1 MYKLEIVEKSEEVA
15 VVHYV
20 DERGTWGTKGRKILF
35 RKPSEKGWKIIA
47 KFPFIWED
55 VFAWN
60 RLASRALRTE
70 KCIVYPTESGKLLGI
85 RKGKVYDLSVGNA
98 RGLFSIQGRAPLLR
112 GVARSADGE
121 LFFGEYLSNKERGPV
136 KIWAIRSDL
145 SSYRKAYIFPSGS
158 IRHIHGLYSDP
169 FKPERIWVT
178 TGDLNGECYIWY
190 SDDGFKSTERIGDGT
205 QLWRA
210 VGLLF
215 TEDAVNWFTDTNL
228 ADNHFVRMDRKTLKA
243 EILLDV
249 DNSTLYSCRTTD
261 GYYIAS
267 TIVEEG
273 EFIKSNKATIR
284 VSKDCR
290 NWEPVL
296 SFVKDKYHKAC
307 FGFGV
312 ASFPM
317 GIFSSNEIWISGSG
331 LLELEGRSGLF
342 SMRTDI
348 KNFAERG

>member
-35 RKPSEKGWKIIA
+35 RKPSQKGWQIIA

-55 VFAWN
+55 LFGLN
-60 RLASRALRTE
+60 RLASRALRIE

-85 RKGKVYDLSVGNA
+85 RKGKVYDLSAGNA
-98 RGLFSIQGRAPLLR
+98 RELFSIQGRAPLLR

-121 LFFGEYLSNKERGPV
+121 LFFGEYLSNKERGSV
-136 KIWAIRSDL
+136 NIWAIRSDL
-145 SSYRKAYIFPSGS
+145 SSYRKAYFFPSGS
-158 IRHIHGLYSDP
+158 IRHIHGLYCDP

-190 SDDGFKSTERIGDGT
+190 SDDGFKSIERIGDGT

-215 TEDAVNWFTDTNL
+215 TEEAVNWFTDTNL
-228 ADNHFVRMDRKTLKA
+228 ADNHFVRMDRKTMKA
-243 EILLDV
+243 EILYDV

-284 VSKDCR
+284 VSKDCL
-290 NWEPVL
+290 NWKSVL
-296 SFVKDKYHKAC
+296 SFEKDRYSKVY
-307 FGFGV
+307 FGFG
-312 ASFPM
+312 AISFPV
-317 GIFSSNEIWISGSG
+317 GQIKSGEVWMNG
-331 LLELEGRSGLF
+331 TAL
-342 SMRTDI
+342 
-348 KNFAERG
+348 RGVDRCSLRVSIRDGDKQ

>member
-1 MYKLEIVEKSEEVA
+1 MYKLEVVEKCEEVA

-20 DERGTWGTKGRKILF
+20 DERGTWGTKGQKILF
-35 RKPSEKGWKIIA
+35 RKPSEKGWQIIA

-55 VFAWN
+55 LFDWN
-60 RLASRALRTE
+60 RLASRALRIE
-70 KCIVYPTESGKLLGI
+70 KCIVYPTELGKLLGI
-85 RKGKVYDLSVGNA
+85 RKGKVYDLSAGNA
-98 RGLFSIQGRAPLLR
+98 RELFSIQGRAPLLR
-112 GVARSADGE
+112 GVACSANGE
-121 LFFGEYLSNKERGPV
+121 LFFGEYLSNKDRGPV
-136 KIWAIRSDL
+136 NIWAVRSDL
-145 SSYRKAYIFPSGS
+145 SSYRKAYTFPASS
-158 IRHIHGLYSDP
+158 IRHIHGLYNDP

-178 TGDLNGECYIWY
+178 TGDLDGECYIWY
-190 SDDGFKSTERIGDGT
+190 SDDGFKSIERIGNGT

-215 TEDAVNWFTDTNL
+215 TEDSVNWFTDTNL
-228 ADNHFVRMDRKTLKA
+228 ADNHFVSMNRKSMEA
-243 EILLDV
+243 DILFDV
-249 DNSTLYSCRTTD
+249 DNSTLYSCKTTD

-296 SFVKDKYHKAC
+296 SFEKDKYSKVY

-312 ASFPM
+312 ISFPM
-317 GIFSSNEIWISGSG
+317 GYFSSNEIWISGSG
-331 LLELEGRSGLF
+331 FLELGGRSGLF
-342 SMRTDI
+342 SVDNDM
-348 KNFAERG
+348 KNFME